1 MLLKLTKG
9 ITEEW
14 WTKNFLEGKIVKK
27 SQIYFFFSLVFVQI
41 LSEIISFESLLTTFE
56 VSVIFEAAWA
66 LSKIG
71 SSLKLNHRS
80 QI

>member
-1 MLLKLTKG
+1 MVD
-9 ITEEW
+9 EELSGR
-14 WTKNFLEGKIVKK
+14 KNCKK
-27 SQIYFFFSLVFVQI
+27 SQIYFFFNLVFVQI

-56 VSVIFEAAWA
+56 VSVIFEAAWE